1 MDATGV
7 YTIPV
12 TTINTDKFH
21 HMMKGASID
30 RVHTY
35 IPCAVWLPSGV
46 IAKVFVCGPI
56 WSSSWW
62 RPVSDRFVDAALGL
76 KQLGFSSIDV
86 LDRFHL
92 RRPRRDIV
100 TYTPLPGENLRVSL
114 RGDDHEQLFDRF
126 AIFLA
131 KLHEKGVY
139 FRGIHFGN
147 VIVALDGQ
155 FGLVDVSTARFFNQS
170 LPVRMRVRNFRHFA
184 LYRKDMQ
191 SVCEFGMARL
201 IDGYLAAAGLN
212 DLQSRQLRTG
222 LARMH
227 PVFKPEINQ

>member
-1 MDATGV
+1 MDETGV

-35 IPCAVWLPSGV
+35 IPCAVWLPCGV
-46 IAKVFVCGPI
+46 SAKVFVCGPI
-56 WSSSWW
+56 WSCSWW

-100 TYTPLPGENLRVSL
+100 TNTP
-114 RGDDHEQLFDRF
+114 
-126 AIFLA
+126 
-131 KLHEKGVY
+131 
-139 FRGIHFGN
+139 
-147 VIVALDGQ
+147 
-155 FGLVDVSTARFFNQS
+155 
-170 LPVRMRVRNFRHFA
+170 
-184 LYRKDMQ
+184 
-191 SVCEFGMARL
+191 
-201 IDGYLAAAGLN
+201 
-212 DLQSRQLRTG
+212 
-222 LARMH
+222 
-227 PVFKPEINQ
+227 